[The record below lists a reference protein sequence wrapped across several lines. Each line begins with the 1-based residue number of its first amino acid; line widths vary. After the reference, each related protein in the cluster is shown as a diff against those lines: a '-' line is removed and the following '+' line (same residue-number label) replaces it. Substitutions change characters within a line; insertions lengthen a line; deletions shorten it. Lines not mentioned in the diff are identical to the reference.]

1 VPFSGGL
8 VVHMPLEDIEPYLLS
23 LLNLD
28 RLGSDE
34 QLVDYLCHAVSR
46 CRLKV
51 NTETRSAQR
60 ARQVEEAG
68 VIPAIAKIL
77 VTSQLPPAPT
87 SKAEQRRQANQ
98 T

>member
-1 VPFSGGL
+1 
-8 VVHMPLEDIEPYLLS
+8 MPLEDIEPYLLS

-51 NTETRSAQR
+51 NTETKSAQR
-60 ARQVEEAG
+60 ARQAEEIG
-68 VIPAIAKIL
+68 IIPSMAKIL

-87 SKAEQRRQANQ
+87 SKAERRMHDNQ